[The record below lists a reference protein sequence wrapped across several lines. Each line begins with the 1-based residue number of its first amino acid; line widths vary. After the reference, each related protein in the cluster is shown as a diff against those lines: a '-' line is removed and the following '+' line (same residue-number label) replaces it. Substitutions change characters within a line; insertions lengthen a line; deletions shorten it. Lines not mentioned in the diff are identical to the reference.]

1 MDVFCLTI
9 LNNSQTYKY
18 PYLIKGVALAMQ
30 NIGLAATSILAGVI
44 KDVDETYVW
53 LEIFYIGWVTLAVL
67 TTSLMWFVDSRKNN
81 YLFMSEKQRKIF
93 MKTPEYFQYLHI
105 DVPNEL
111 IIEGKVDLA
120 SGPIRKI
127 SQEKLIP
134 Q

>member
-1 MDVFCLTI
+1 MLT
-9 LNNSQTYKY
+9 NSQTYKY

-44 KDVDETYVW
+44 KDVDDTYVW
-53 LEIFYIGWVTLAVL
+53 LEIFYIGWVTLALL
-67 TTSLMWFVDSRKNN
+67 TTSLMWFMDSRKNN

-111 IIEGKVDLA
+111 TGEGKVDLA